1 MLMNAGRIVVIMI
14 ATLMPIVSIKMDHMT
29 VNVKLALLAMVLY
42 VQPIFALH
50 VTSLQDVI
58 VSIKFAIAL
67 LDKLVAELPVK
78 IISNKL
84 LLTRQRF
91 LLTEFQK

>member
-1 MLMNAGRIVVIMI
+1 MNVMQVNLRVLTMLIVRIMMV
-14 ATLMPIVSIKMDHMT
+14 PMT
-29 VNVKLALLAMVLY
+29 VNVRLALLAMVLY

-50 VTSLQDVI
+50 VTSLPHVI
-58 VSIKFAIAL
+58 VTIKFAIVL